1 MSTNEQATNEVF
13 EHTGQATL
21 ILHSVV
27 FGTSRTE
34 VVWIRATWVKPDGHY
49 SPAARVAF
57 KQPRKRLRTF
67 TTINPDNIRY
77 AQIGVAGAVV
87 WDSRAWV
94 PCDQFEAK
102 LKAYRERC
110 AREEAARTQGLP
122 IPPSNDQ
129 SHARNSP

>member
-13 EHTGQATL
+13 EHTGRATL

-27 FGTSRTE
+27 CGTHRDE
-34 VVWIRATWVKPDGHY
+34 VVWIQ
-49 SPAARVAF
+49 ARVEPHAQNPRAVGLYF
-57 KQPRKRLRTF
+57 RLPRKRLRAS
-67 TTINPDNIRY
+67 TTIDPDNIRY
-77 AQIGVAGAVV
+77 AQIEVAGAVV

-110 AREEAARTQGLP
+110 AREGAARIQGLP
-122 IPPSNDQ
+122 IPPGHDQ
-129 SHARNSP
+129 SHPRSSP